1 LFVILKLQKKSLH
14 TFLVQYH
21 LFQYNKKQSTL
32 FAFVY
37 YNYGN
42 SELLQESSIFKAL
55 TKVEPYLNIEDEGCF
70 FATLDSL
77 NFGDFITEKHIENGI
92 WTDYNFSQKE
102 INEVWKEV
110 RKKFFDKIED
120 VSDYATFFNENR
132 NFIDKEILNNFEI
145 IREKAR
151 VKTVR
156 EALPKANSLNPI
168 QIFKGYFY
176 NGNQFYYCDG
186 RDKIVY
192 LENIN
197 LQNLE
202 ETSYGLTDGTHI
214 IIGEKVIKANPKT
227 FKKLHK
233 FYTTF
238 YKTDTEVFDGNLDK
252 IDEADAKS
260 FKLTTYK
267 RDIADLYYGEDST
280 NIYFLGEIIPKEEL
294 GDFSFSNALFYNE
307 TLLIGTKKIYLGAT
321 FLDEIDAASFEKLPL
336 KNIETYELVKN
347 QYSSND
353 SYASTM
359 NEFFTYGK
367 DKHGELF
374 IFKPFTSATA
384 DYFVATSFGFK
395 NSQIVVLRLNPVA
408 FWEFY
413 TQYKKEVFENA
424 LPFFQSTLPEDN
436 TNTLEFYNE
445 FNAYFESSHFD
456 KLFTEHK
463 YSIDFLTKFNNYL
476 HNCWQLFIHSKNKD
490 LHFLIT
496 GLSNYKKV
504 KAHFTA
510 ELNPYIFHHLACF
523 SVALH
528 QLDEAVNYVLN
539 AFYYGYL
546 QFHLIL
552 TDEDLEP
559 IFNNSKFVEIK
570 NWYDQNIPTPYTEN
584 QDWRWHPNL
593 SPFPR
598 INQLNLDLIDQ
609 LPEENK
615 KGAKYT
621 YHQIDYVSYIMNNYF
636 IWDFLEEN
644 DENSKAYNELIS
656 KFEPYFNSFLQNTMD
671 LSWQEHCAYLY
682 YQNYTITNAKSHL
695 VRLEYLFYSAHNE
708 YGINEM
714 TEELV
719 NDLMNRIK
727 LKLPGASEEDKEY
740 INTSKIWN
748 FLQINHG

>member
-1 LFVILKLQKKSLH
+1 M
-14 TFLVQYH
+14 T
-21 LFQYNKKQSTL
+21 
-32 FAFVY
+32 
-37 YNYGN
+37 
-42 SELLQESSIFKAL
+42 
-55 TKVEPYLNIEDEGCF
+55 C
-70 FATLDSL
+70 
-77 NFGDFITEKHIENGI
+77 
-92 WTDYNFSQKE
+92 
-102 INEVWKEV
+102 
-110 RKKFFDKIED
+110 
-120 VSDYATFFNENR
+120 
-132 NFIDKEILNNFEI
+132 
-145 IREKAR
+145 
-151 VKTVR
+151 
-156 EALPKANSLNPI
+156 
-168 QIFKGYFY
+168 
-176 NGNQFYYCDG
+176 
-186 RDKIVY
+186 
-192 LENIN
+192 
-197 LQNLE
+197 
-202 ETSYGLTDGTHI
+202 
-214 IIGEKVIKANPKT
+214 
-227 FKKLHK
+227 
-233 FYTTF
+233 
-238 YKTDTEVFDGNLDK
+238 
-252 IDEADAKS
+252 
-260 FKLTTYK
+260 
-267 RDIADLYYGEDST
+267 
-280 NIYFLGEIIPKEEL
+280 
-294 GDFSFSNALFYNE
+294 
-307 TLLIGTKKIYLGAT
+307 
-321 FLDEIDAASFEKLPL
+321 
-336 KNIETYELVKN
+336 
-347 QYSSND
+347 
-353 SYASTM
+353 
-359 NEFFTYGK
+359 
-367 DKHGELF
+367 
-374 IFKPFTSATA
+374 
-384 DYFVATSFGFK
+384 
-395 NSQIVVLRLNPVA
+395 
-408 FWEFY
+408 
-413 TQYKKEVFENA
+413 
-424 LPFFQSTLPEDN
+424 
-436 TNTLEFYNE
+436 
-445 FNAYFESSHFD
+445 
-456 KLFTEHK
+456 
-463 YSIDFLTKFNNYL
+463 NNYL
-476 HNCWQLFIHSKNKD
+476 HRCWQLYSNSNKKD
-490 LHFLIT
+490 LHYLET
-496 GLSNYKKV
+496 GLTAYKKL
-504 KAHFTA
+504 AHHFIA

-523 SVALH
+523 SVVLKR
-528 QLDEAVNYVLN
+528 LDEAVNYVVK